1 MGLLTILRKLRVK
14 EREMRVLILGLDN
27 AGKSTI
33 VKKVNGQ
40 PTDSISPTL
49 VFNIETI
56 QFESFAL
63 NVWDIGGQTSLRSYW
78 RNYFE
83 QTDALVWVVDSADTD
98 RLELCRT
105 ELHALLVEE
114 KLAGASLLVLANK
127 QDLDGALSLAEIER
141 TLQLDR
147 IVNRHCFVV
156 ACSAR
161 SGDGLIEGWSTL
173 VHDVAE
179 RVFALTSSQ
188 SSSSS
193 QPAATTE

>member
-33 VKKVNGQ
+33 VKKVSGQ
-40 PTDSISPTL
+40 TTDTISPTL
-49 VFNIETI
+49 GFNIETV

-83 QTDALVWVVDSADTD
+83 QTDALVWVVDSADVR
-98 RLELCRT
+98 RLLDCRR
-105 ELHALLVEE
+105 ELHELLTQE

-127 QDLDGALSLAEIER
+127 QDIKGALSHEQIAKVLDLATIK
-141 TLQLDR
+141 
-147 IVNRHCFVV
+147 NRHWRIQGS
-156 ACSAR
+156 SAMT
-161 SGDGLIEGWSTL
+161 GGGLVEGIDWL
-173 VHDVAE
+173 VNDI
-179 RVFALTSSQ
+179 SSRIFLL
-188 SSSSS
+188 
-193 QPAATTE
+193 E